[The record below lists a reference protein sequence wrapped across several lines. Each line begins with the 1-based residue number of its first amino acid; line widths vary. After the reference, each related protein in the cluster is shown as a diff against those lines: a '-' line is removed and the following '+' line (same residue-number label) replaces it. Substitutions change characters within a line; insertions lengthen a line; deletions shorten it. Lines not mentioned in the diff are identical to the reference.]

1 MNEIYL
7 KLSQSSESD
16 KDVALFKE
24 LLEAVRAGN
33 TEAHTCLKMLIQND
47 HHYLK
52 HCLEMLTSDDIVWL
66 KDSNNLIFDALIL
79 WGKFNKY
86 LTWGETFT
94 DEKTNE
100 TVQIFRS
107 EQINSPLFKIS
118 EEEEQEI
125 FERICNLNYDGD
137 EQSFK
142 CIFHLLYQTR
152 LDYVIYL
159 NALQEKY
166 PTMRWPYEELGDI
179 YRWGCE
185 RLGYF
190 INKDKA
196 KEYYLLAQIT
206 DINPLDDK
214 KSYAKYEIT
223 PTAFKFTIKDDA
235 TDLKNVIE
243 MFATEASYNEFG
255 IFSPI
260 SHIMHHIVDTDVNQ
274 PEYLGIV
281 QFVTEENGNLI
292 IEGEANNPYYFKYA
306 IEKCYQLRV
315 EHKKSTI
322 TPYP

>member
-7 KLSQSSESD
+7 KLLQSSKSD
-16 KDVALFKE
+16 KAVALFKE
-24 LLEAVRAGN
+24 LLEAVRTGDTNARLY
-33 TEAHTCLKMLIQND
+33 LKMLIEND
-47 HHYLK
+47 HHYLQC
-52 HCLEMLTSDDIVWL
+52 CLEMLTSDDIVWL
-66 KDSNNLIFDALIL
+66 KDSNNIIFDAIIL

-86 LTWGETFT
+86 LTWEETFT

-118 EEEEQEI
+118 EEEGQEI
-125 FERICNLNYDGD
+125 FQRICNLNYDGS

-142 CIFHLLYQTR
+142 CIYLLLYQTR

-159 NALQEKY
+159 NVLQEKY
-166 PTMRWPYEELGDI
+166 PTMLWPYEELGDI

-185 RLGYF
+185 HLGYF

-214 KSYAKYEIT
+214 KSYAEYKIS

-235 TDLKNVIE
+235 TDLRKIIE
-243 MFATEASYNEFG
+243 MYATESPDNEFG
-255 IFSPI
+255 MFSPI
-260 SHIMHHIVDTDVNQ
+260 SHIMHHIVSTDINQ

-281 QFVTEENGNLI
+281 KFATEKSDRYI
-292 IEGEANNPYYFKYA
+292 IEGEANDPYYFKYA
-306 IEKCYQLRV
+306 IEKCFQLRI
-315 EHKKSTI
+315 E
-322 TPYP
+322 